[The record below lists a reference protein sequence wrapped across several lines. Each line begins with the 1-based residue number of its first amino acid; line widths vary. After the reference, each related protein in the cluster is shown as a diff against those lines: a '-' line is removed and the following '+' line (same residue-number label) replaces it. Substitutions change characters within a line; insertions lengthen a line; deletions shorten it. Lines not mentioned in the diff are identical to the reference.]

1 MKLYEK
7 VDTIRTKD
15 EFIDFIKQL
24 KKDRNDK
31 PEEWENIDIQSYLE
45 GISSW
50 IDDMEGYYKN
60 IGKSVPNNI
69 DWSFIATL
77 FYVGKIYE

>member
-15 EFIDFIKQL
+15 EFIGFIKQL

-31 PEEWENIDIQSYLE
+31 PEEWENADIQSYLA

-60 IGKSVPNNI
+60 IGKNVPNNI